1 MEKNKEKGKAC
12 KINDKNKV
20 NKMIQE
26 KKRNKRK
33 KKESYEIQKKIK
45 PK

>member
-20 NKMIQE
+20 NKMIQNKKKPTE
-26 KKRNKRK
+26 KKKNHMKYK
-33 KKESYEIQKKIK
+33 KK
-45 PK
+45 